1 MSASIAMFGSLN
13 VHVGERTLGPKD
25 FMGRKPKQLLEI
37 LVLHEGR
44 PVPKD
49 QLAEKLWGDGLP
61 VNFSASLEHYVSLL
75 RKRLAPGGR
84 PNASLIRTVHGGYR
98 FEPSEAEVDT
108 FAFDRVYDRHVAGVA
123 TRDELDQAVS
133 LVRGEL
139 LEDEPYADWAASA
152 RAHYSQRHVE
162 ILGAAALA
170 ALAEGDG
177 VRGAELAAAAVT
189 RDAYAESAHRL
200 LMLAHYQLGRQGDA
214 LADFDRCRRNLCDE
228 LGVDPL
234 PLTTRL
240 HAAILSQA
248 PAAELLEEYAGAPRA
263 QVRAGSVATQ
273 IPPQRSTPDARV
285 PFVGRSADL
294 ARLHAEVVKA
304 SGRRMPVVLIDGQ
317 LGAGKTRMLEELGAT
332 IRDRKVVSLTATVAE
347 HAIAGSSIA
356 HLLTALCD
364 RDARLIGT
372 LETLSTTWDDNPGRR
387 AAVAGQIAALIGD
400 QDPFVVLYD
409 NAELI
414 DPVSAQLFACLS
426 LALPASAG
434 ALVFACRSGHLNG
447 DHALTHLPDLTRLH
461 LGPLCA
467 ETLDSFGI
475 EGLHAR
481 TGGLPLF
488 VAGELAL
495 TGSGPGTGSDDA
507 LERFR
512 RLGDRRYRMLVVAA
526 VFLGSIMPEPLARM
540 LGSDP
545 VSVVDDLEWLCGLQ
559 LLQVDGDGFVFSN
572 DAVRDLLRGTVSP
585 ARRRLLLSNTR
596 AGDERGERRHV
607 NRLMAASQNRR
618 SGRPDRRA
626 DDRRIPVLQPIPHLP
641 ELAKFA
647 EMAEL
652 AELAELTEE
661 VRASATAG

>member
-1 MSASIAMFGSLN
+1 MTVSIAMFGSLS
-13 VHVGERTLGPKD
+13 VRVGERTLGPKD

-37 LVLHEGR
+37 LLLHEGR

-84 PNASLIRTVHGGYR
+84 PNASLVRTVHGGYR
-98 FEPSEAEVDT
+98 FEPSEADVDT
-108 FAFDRVYDRHVAGVA
+108 FAFDRVFDRHVAGLA
-123 TRDELDQAVS
+123 TRDELDRAVAM
-133 LVRGEL
+133 VRGEV

-152 RAHYSQRHVE
+152 RAHYAQRHVE

-170 ALAEGDG
+170 ALADGDG
-177 VRGAELAAAAVT
+177 VRCAELATAAVS
-189 RDAYAESAHRL
+189 RDAYAETAHRL
-200 LMLAHYQLGRQGDA
+200 LMLAQYQLGRQGDA
-214 LADFDRCRRNLCDE
+214 LASFDRCRRNLSDE

-240 HAAILSQA
+240 HAAILDQV
-248 PAAELLEEYAGAPRA
+248 PADDLLHEYAGAPRA
-263 QVRAGSVATQ
+263 VLRAGSVAT
-273 IPPQRSTPDARV
+273 PAAAPCSLPDARV
-285 PFVGRSADL
+285 PFVGRGIELGRIAATCAQD
-294 ARLHAEVVKA
+294 A
-304 SGRRMPVVLIDGQ
+304 GRRMPVVLVDGQ
-317 LGAGKTRMLEELGAT
+317 LGAGKTRLLEEVAGT
-332 IRDRKVVSLTATVAE
+332 VEGRTVVSLSATVAE
-347 HAIAGSSIA
+347 HAIAGSSMA

-372 LETLSTTWDDNPGRR
+372 LETLPTTWDDSASQRASVVGR
-387 AAVAGQIAALIGD
+387 IASLVGA
-400 QDPFVVLYD
+400 QDPFVVLFD

-426 LALPASAG
+426 LSLPAAAG
-434 ALVFACRSGHLNG
+434 ALVFACRSGHLDG
-447 DHALTHLPDLTRLH
+447 DHPLTHLPEVTRVH
-461 LGPLCA
+461 LAPLCA
-467 ETLDSFGI
+467 ESLADFGI
-475 EGLHAR
+475 DGLHER

-495 TGSGPGTGSDDA
+495 HGTGPNSGADEA

-526 VFLGSIMPEPLARM
+526 VFTDSIMPEPLARM

-559 LLQVDGDGFVFSN
+559 LLRIDGEGFEFRN
-572 DAVRDLLRGTVSP
+572 TAVRELLCASVSP

-596 AGDERGERRHV
+596 TNDVFGDRRQSH
-607 NRLMAASQNRR
+607 RLMAANQNRR

-626 DDRRIPVLQPIPHLP
+626 GRNRVPLLP
-641 ELAKFA
+641 S
-647 EMAEL
+647 MP
-652 AELAELTEE
+652 ELTELADFADLDDLSGL
-661 VRASATAG
+661 VDGVSASAHVG